1 MIFIEEFKEG
11 DIIQGVYLCKSKA
24 GAKTKA
30 GKDYENVVIMD
41 KTGQIDAKIW
51 DPSSPGI
58 MDFDA
63 NDFVMIKGQV
73 VSYNKTLQF
82 KVDNARKAEPGE
94 YVECDYV
101 PASRFNA
108 DDMTAELLGVV
119 DSVKNEYL
127 NRLLNSFFREDTAF
141 VEKFKVSSAAK
152 SVHHGFMGGLLEHT
166 LSVAKMCSKIC
177 ENYDHINRDIT
188 VTSAL
193 LHDIGKTRE
202 ISAFP
207 QNDYTDEGNLIGHIV
222 IGYGMIREKIAGI
235 EGFPEVLGNEIEHCI
250 LSHHGQLE
258 YGSPKKP
265 ATVEAYALAMADNM
279 DAHFETF
286 REAFEVKNSN
296 NWLGFNKW
304 LDSNIRRT
312 EI

>member
-24 GAKTKA
+24 TAKTKA

-41 KTGQIDAKIW
+41 KTGQVDAKIW

-63 NDFVMIKGQV
+63 NDFVVFKGQV
-73 VSYNKTLQF
+73 ISYNKALQF
-82 KVDNARKAEPGE
+82 KIDTARKAEPGE
-94 YVECDYV
+94 YVESDYV
-101 PASRFNA
+101 PASRFAA
-108 DDMTAELLGVV
+108 DDMVSELFGLIE
-119 DSVKNEYL
+119 SVQNEYL
-127 NRLLNSFFREDTAF
+127 KKLLKAFFEDDKEF
-141 VEKFKVSSAAK
+141 FDKFKTSSAAK
-152 SVHHGFMGGLLEHT
+152 SVHHGFMCGLLEHT
-166 LSVAKMCSKIC
+166 LSVAKLCSKIC
-177 ENYDHINRDIT
+177 ENYDYINRDIL
-188 VTSAL
+188 VTSAI
-193 LHDIGKTRE
+193 LHDIGKTKE

-222 IGYGMIREKIAGI
+222 IGYGMVKEKAERI
-235 EGFPEVLGNEIEHCI
+235 EGFPEVLKNEIEHCI

-258 YGSPKKP
+258 FGSPKKP
-265 ATVEAYALAMADNM
+265 AMVEAYALAMADNM

-286 REAFEVKNSN
+286 REAFEVKNAN

-312 EI
+312 QI

>member
-1 MIFIEEFKEG
+1 MRC
-11 DIIQGVYLCKSKA
+11 LA
-24 GAKTKA
+24 GFFQ
-30 GKDYENVVIMD
+30 
-41 KTGQIDAKIW
+41 QIDA
-51 DPSSPGI
+51 
-58 MDFDA
+58 
-63 NDFVMIKGQV
+63 VC
-73 VSYNKTLQF
+73 
-82 KVDNARKAEPGE
+82 AEDDGRGKSGE
-94 YVECDYV
+94 H
-101 PASRFNA
+101 R
-108 DDMTAELLGVV
+108 
-119 DSVKNEYL
+119 
-127 NRLLNSFFREDTAF
+127 
-141 VEKFKVSSAAK
+141 
-152 SVHHGFMGGLLEHT
+152 
-166 LSVAKMCSKIC
+166 
-177 ENYDHINRDIT
+177 
-188 VTSAL
+188 
-193 LHDIGKTRE
+193 RE